1 MFLLSFKASLSRGS
15 SNLLLNK
22 NEISFGK
29 GENSHSYDVV
39 FLLPFVFSVVLSF
52 LVPVFCVRFVV
63 NGDPCLIY
71 FNVVYYQDSRS

>member
-1 MFLLSFKASLSRGS
+1 MVNRLPHTRAPRACYQSLPKNSR
-15 SNLLLNK
+15 
-22 NEISFGK
+22 
-29 GENSHSYDVV
+29 SYDVV
-39 FLLPFVFSVVLSF
+39 FLLPFSTVFSVVLSF

>member
-1 MFLLSFKASLSRGS
+1 MFPSNAYVVNRLPHTRAPRACYQSLP
-15 SNLLLNK
+15 K
-22 NEISFGK
+22 T
-29 GENSHSYDVV
+29 SHSYDVV

-63 NGDPCLIY
+63 NGDPCFIY

>member
-1 MFLLSFKASLSRGS
+1 MFPSNAYVVNRLPHTRAPSACYQSLP
-15 SNLLLNK
+15 K
-22 NEISFGK
+22 
-29 GENSHSYDVV
+29 NSHSYDVV